1 MTRKYIS
8 VDIIFLGGLLM
19 RFNNEVRFW
28 YVVVYGLKLVNEVT
42 MSGLID
48 IQEA

>member
-1 MTRKYIS
+1 
-8 VDIIFLGGLLM
+8 M